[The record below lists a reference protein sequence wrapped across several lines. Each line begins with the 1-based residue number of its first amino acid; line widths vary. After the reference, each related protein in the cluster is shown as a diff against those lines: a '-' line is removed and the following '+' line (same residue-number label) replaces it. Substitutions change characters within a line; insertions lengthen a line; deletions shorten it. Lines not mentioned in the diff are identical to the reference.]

1 MQAQALQTP
10 AGPLAHF
17 SDQVFAYL
25 PALAAG
31 LAVLALG
38 ILVGWLAKH
47 VVVRAMVWLRLDRL
61 GGRTGWRAAFGKGD
75 VRAAMYDLVG
85 NIVMIGLILVFL
97 DNGLQIWGLNVLSS
111 LIEHSVFYL
120 PNLGLVALIVVVG
133 FLVSNVVGVRVT
145 HALEDE
151 GFERSRLVGRA
162 VKGVLQAVVGA
173 LALWQLGFA
182 REIVLG
188 AFYISFGAI
197 GVAFALAVGL
207 GAGRA
212 VQSALARVME
222 RGDHVKTS
230 DRADA

>member
-1 MQAQALQTP
+1 MQANALQTS

-25 PALAAG
+25 PTLAAG

-38 ILVGWLAKH
+38 IAVGWLAKH

-85 NIVMIGLILVFL
+85 NVVFIGLVLLFL
-97 DNGLQIWGLNVLSS
+97 DNALQIWGLTVLSH
-111 LIEHSVFYL
+111 LIDESVVFL
-120 PNLGLVALIVVVG
+120 PNLALVALIVGVG
-133 FLVSNVVGVRVT
+133 FLVSNVVGGRVT
-145 HALEDE
+145 NALEDE
-151 GFERSRLVGRA
+151 GFERAGLFGKI

-182 REIVLG
+182 QQIVLG

-197 GVAFALAVGL
+197 GVAFALAVGV
-207 GAGRA
+207 GAAHAIQRA
-212 VQSALARVME
+212 LDRVVE
-222 RGDHVKTS
+222 RVKPEDES
-230 DRADA
+230 EG

>member
-1 MQAQALQTP
+1 MQASAFQTNV
-10 AGPLAHF
+10 GPLARF

-25 PALAAG
+25 PTLAAG

-38 ILVGWLAKH
+38 VLVGWLAKH

-85 NIVMIGLILVFL
+85 NVVMIGLVLLFL
-97 DNGLQIWGLNVLSS
+97 DNALQIWKLTVLSS
-111 LIEHSVFYL
+111 LIDRSIFYL
-120 PNLGLVALIVVVG
+120 PNLGLVALIVAAG
-133 FLVSNVVGVRVT
+133 LLVSNVVGERVT

-151 GFERSRLVGRA
+151 GFERARLFGRI

-173 LALWQLGFA
+173 LAVWQLGFA

-197 GVAFALAVGL
+197 GVAFALAVGM
-207 GAGRA
+207 GAGGAIRH
-212 VQSALARVME
+212 VLERVMMRE
-222 RGDHVKTS
+222 KPEGEDKE
-230 DRADA
+230 